1 VARNSVRQREFS
13 LRAALGAGQVRLFR
27 QLLAE
32 SLLLVAA
39 GGAGGWM
46 LALWGSQ
53 ALGRWAGLDANVTPD
68 GTVLFFTAAICFA
81 AALVFGFAPLRGAA
95 NIPPWVALR
104 AFGINASRERAGV
117 RAGRAVVALQIA
129 MCMALLLGAGLAV
142 RTLVN
147 LENANLGMRAERLL
161 VFGITPPQ
169 SLRDDI
175 EVIRFYDRLM
185 DRLRVLPGVE
195 SATTVQLRPGAGGSN
210 NTIAFVDGVQ
220 PHENILDSMVR
231 WNAAGPDFFRVMGT
245 PILSGRDFT
254 AADSLMSGKVAIVN
268 QTFAERFLAG
278 RDALGHHLAID
289 GEHGEPY
296 TIIGVAQNSKYRRV
310 REPESPMAYFPY
322 QQIPDIATMQIELR
336 ANGNPKA
343 LLPEVE
349 HVVRDLGPDLAPLQP
364 MTQQAQFEASFSQEH
379 LFARLAMF
387 FGLLAALLL
396 ATGLYG
402 TLAYRVTRRT
412 SEIGVRMALGA
423 RRQQVLWMV
432 LRESLGVSVAGVFLG
447 LPLAVTGA
455 RLLRS
460 LLFGLAPSDPLALVL
475 AEMGTC
481 AVALAASLIPARR
494 ATKIDPLV
502 ALRYE

>member
-1 VARNSVRQREFS
+1 
-13 LRAALGAGQVRLFR
+13 
-27 QLLAE
+27 
-32 SLLLVAA
+32 
-39 GGAGGWM
+39 
-46 LALWGSQ
+46 
-53 ALGRWAGLDANVTPD
+53 
-68 GTVLFFTAAICFA
+68 
-81 AALVFGFAPLRGAA
+81 
-95 NIPPWVALR
+95 
-104 AFGINASRERAGV
+104 
-117 RAGRAVVALQIA
+117 
-129 MCMALLLGAGLAV
+129 
-142 RTLVN
+142 
-147 LENANLGMRAERLL
+147 
-161 VFGITPPQ
+161 
-169 SLRDDI
+169 
-175 EVIRFYDRLM
+175 
-185 DRLRVLPGVE
+185 
-195 SATTVQLRPGAGGSN
+195 
-210 NTIAFVDGVQ
+210 
-220 PHENILDSMVR
+220 MVR
-231 WNAAGPDFFRVMGT
+231 WNAVGPEFFQVMGT
-245 PILSGRDFT
+245 PILLGRDFT
-254 AADSLMSGKVAIVN
+254 AADSLTSSKVAIVN
-268 QTFAERFLAG
+268 QTFVERFLAG

-289 GEHGEPY
+289 GEKGEQY

-336 ANGNPKA
+336 AHGNPAA
-343 LLPEVE
+343 LLPGVE
-349 HVVRDLGPDLAPLQP
+349 HVVHDLGPDLAALQP

-387 FGLLAALLL
+387 FALLAALLV

-423 RRQQVLWMV
+423 RRRQVLWMV

-447 LPLAVTGA
+447 LPLAITGA

-475 AEMGTC
+475 AVMGTC